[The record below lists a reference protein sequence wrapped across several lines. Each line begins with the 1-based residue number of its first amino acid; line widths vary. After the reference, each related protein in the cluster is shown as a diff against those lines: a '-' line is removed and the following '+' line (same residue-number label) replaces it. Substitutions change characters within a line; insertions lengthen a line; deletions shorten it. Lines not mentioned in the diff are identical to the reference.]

1 MESEDSVCKNII
13 KRVVDKGNRALL
25 NSIKN
30 CSIDSKTK
38 SDSSCDM
45 SGYAFSELHFRCQ
58 LFLRC
63 NGWSPMF
70 RKVGQ
75 RAVAIT

>member
-1 MESEDSVCKNII
+1 MMEAEDSLCKNII

-30 CSIDSKTK
+30 CSVDSKTK

-45 SGYAFSELHFRCQ
+45 SGYAFS
-58 LFLRC
+58 
-63 NGWSPMF
+63 
-70 RKVGQ
+70 
-75 RAVAIT
+75 